1 MPLKIKPRPQQQ
13 GNYGVD
19 VSFMKHNTA
28 HISPKHTFLVCPL
41 AMTFDVRALI
51 HILILA
57 CLLGVPVARARTL
70 SAPEANPEAATGV
83 SETGLVRSKRWMAA
97 AANPLATRAGEQVL
111 REGGSAVDAAI
122 AMQLVL
128 ALVEP
133 QSSGLGGGAFLLTYD
148 AANGQVKSYD
158 GRETAPAAADSNR
171 FLNDGK
177 AMPFNAAVNSGK
189 SVGTPGLL
197 RMLEL
202 AHRQH
207 GRLPWPRL
215 FKPAI
220 ELAEQGFPVS
230 PRLHAQ
236 IAGNRELFA
245 QQSARDY
252 FYPAGEPASIGY
264 VLKNPQLAD
273 VLRRVAGQGVDGFY
287 QGEIAQ
293 AIVNAVHAHALAG
306 DLSMDDLKNY
316 RAKVRTPVCSNYKKL
331 RLCGMGPPSS
341 GGIAVLQMLGMLEQ
355 HHMDQMMPISL
366 EAVHYFSEAGRLA
379 FADRERY
386 VADPD
391 FIAVPVG
398 NLLDPNYLRSRGAQI
413 DSRLSM
419 GVALPGDALNLLKK
433 RGADNARD
441 LPSTTHLVAVDR
453 YGHGVSMTSTIESE
467 FGSKIF
473 VRGFLLNNQL
483 TDFSLQP
490 KDTSGQW
497 VANRVE
503 AGKRP
508 RSSMAP
514 IIVTKNNQL
523 FMLVGSPG
531 GSSIINFVAKTL
543 IGVIDWNLNAYEAIK
558 LPNMGSRNRDT
569 EIERGTAIES
579 LVPALR
585 EKGHRVNVFAMPS
598 GVQAIVRDSSGLT
611 GGADPRREGS
621 VAGE

>member
-1 MPLKIKPRPQQQ
+1 
-13 GNYGVD
+13 
-19 VSFMKHNTA
+19 MKHNTA
-28 HISPKHTFLVCPL
+28 HISSGHNFSLPRTPMSISFRPYAFALVLALAWTF
-41 AMTFDVRALI
+41 T
-51 HILILA
+51 
-57 CLLGVPVARARTL
+57 PVYSRTPI
-70 SAPEANPEAATGV
+70 SPEANPESATALNQT
-83 SETGLVRSKRWMAA
+83 SLVRAKRWMAA
-97 AANPLATRAGEQVL
+97 SANPLATQAGHQVL

-133 QSSGLGGGAFLLTYD
+133 QSSGLGGGAFLLTYH
-148 AANGQVKSYD
+148 AASGQVRSYD
-158 GRETAPAAADSNR
+158 GRETAPATADVNR

-177 AMPFNAAVNSGK
+177 AMAFNAAVNNGK

-202 AHRQH
+202 AHRRH
-207 GRLPWPRL
+207 GRLSWPRL

-220 ELAEQGFPVS
+220 DLAEQGFPVS

-236 IAGNRELFA
+236 IAGNRDLFA
-245 QQSARDY
+245 QLSARNY
-252 FYPAGEPASIGY
+252 FYPGGEPAPIGY
-264 VLKNPQLAD
+264 LLKNPQLAD
-273 VLRRVAGQGVDGFY
+273 VLRRVASQGVDVFY

-293 AIVNAVHAHALAG
+293 AIVDAVQTHAQAG
-306 DLSMDDLKNY
+306 DLSLEDLKNY
-316 RAKVRTPVCSNYKKL
+316 RAKERKPVCSYYKRL

-355 HHMDQMMPISL
+355 HRVDLMMPMSL

-391 FIAVPVG
+391 FISVPVAA
-398 NLLDPNYLRSRGAQI
+398 LLDPHYVRSRGSQI
-413 DSRLSM
+413 DSRVSM
-419 GVALPGDALNLLKK
+419 GTALPGDPVHWLRMRA
-433 RGADNARD
+433 ADNSRD
-441 LPSTTHLVAVDR
+441 IPSTTHLVAVDR
-453 YGHGVSMTSTIESE
+453 FGHGVSMTSTIESE

-490 KDTSGQW
+490 KDASGQL

-503 AGKRP
+503 PGKRP

-514 IIVTKNNQL
+514 MVVTKNNQL
-523 FMLVGSPG
+523 YMLVGSPG

-543 IGVIDWNLNAYEAIK
+543 VGVIDWKLSVDEAIK

-569 EIERGTAIES
+569 EIERGTALEA
-579 LVPALR
+579 LVPALK
-585 EKGHRVNVFAMPS
+585 EKGHRVSVFPMPS
-598 GVQAIVRDSSGLT
+598 GVQAIVRDSTGLT
-611 GGADPRREGS
+611 GGADPRREGLVS
-621 VAGE
+621 GE

>member
-1 MPLKIKPRPQQQ
+1 
-13 GNYGVD
+13 
-19 VSFMKHNTA
+19 
-28 HISPKHTFLVCPL
+28 
-41 AMTFDVRALI
+41 MTFHVRALI
-51 HILILA
+51 CILILSSF
-57 CLLGVPVARARTL
+57 LGEQPVLARTL
-70 SAPEANPEAATGV
+70 SVPEAIPEAATGV
-83 SETGLVRSKRWMAA
+83 TETALVRSKRWMAA

-148 AANGQVKSYD
+148 AAKGRVQSYD
-158 GRETAPAAADSNR
+158 GRETAPAAADTNR

-207 GRLPWPRL
+207 GRLAWSRL

-220 ELAEQGFPVS
+220 ELAEEGFPVS

-236 IAGNRELFA
+236 IAGNRDLFA
-245 QQSARDY
+245 QLSARDY
-252 FYPAGEPASIGY
+252 FYPGGEPAPVGY

-273 VLRRVAGQGVDGFY
+273 VLRRVAGQGVDAFY
-287 QGEIAQ
+287 QGEIAL
-293 AIVNAVHAHALAG
+293 AIVVAVHAHAQAG
-306 DLSMDDLKNY
+306 DLSLDDLKNY
-316 RAKVRTPVCSNYKKL
+316 RAKERVPVCSNYKQL

-355 HHMDQMMPISL
+355 HHMDQMMPMSL

-391 FIAVPVG
+391 FISVPVA
-398 NLLDPNYLRSRGAQI
+398 NLLDPAYLRSRGAQI
-413 DSRLSM
+413 DSRVSM
-419 GVALPGDALNLLKK
+419 GIALPGEALHLLRK
-433 RGADNARD
+433 RGADNAHD

-490 KDTSGQW
+490 KDASGQL

-503 AGKRP
+503 SGKRP

-514 IIVTKNNQL
+514 IVITKNKQL

-569 EIERGTAIES
+569 EIERGTALES
-579 LVPALR
+579 LAPALR
-585 EKGHRVNVFAMPS
+585 GKGHRVNVFPMPS

>member
-1 MPLKIKPRPQQQ
+1 
-13 GNYGVD
+13 
-19 VSFMKHNTA
+19 MKHNTA
-28 HISPKHTFLVCPL
+28 HISPKHTFLAYLPAMISRSL
-41 AMTFDVRALI
+41 ALSCL
-51 HILILA
+51 LILA
-57 CLLGVPVARARTL
+57 SHFGGTALAQTP
-70 SAPEANPEAATGV
+70 SAPEVNPEAATGV
-83 SETGLVRSKRWMAA
+83 SETALVRSKRWMAA
-97 AANPLATRAGEQVL
+97 AANPLATRAGEQML

-133 QSSGLGGGAFLLTYD
+133 QSSGLGGGAFLMTYD
-148 AANGQVKSYD
+148 PAKDRVQSYD
-158 GRETAPAAADSNR
+158 GRETAPAAADANR
-171 FLNDGK
+171 FLRDGK
-177 AMPFNAAVNSGK
+177 ALPFNAAVNSGK

-202 AHRQH
+202 AHRRH
-207 GRLPWPRL
+207 GRLAWSRL
-215 FKPAI
+215 FMSAI
-220 ELAEQGFPVS
+220 DLAEQGFPVS

-236 IAGNRELFA
+236 IAGNRDLYA
-245 QQSARDY
+245 QLSARDY
-252 FYPAGEPASIGY
+252 FYPGGEAAPVGY

-273 VLRRVAGQGVDGFY
+273 VLRRVASQGVDVFY
-287 QGEIAQ
+287 QGDIAQ
-293 AIVNAVHAHALAG
+293 AIVDAVRAHAQAG

-316 RAKVRTPVCSNYKKL
+316 RAKERVPVCSNYKQL

-341 GGIAVLQMLGMLEQ
+341 GGIAVLQMVGMLEQ
-355 HHMDQMMPISL
+355 HHMDQMMPMSL

-391 FIAVPVG
+391 FISVPVAS
-398 NLLDPNYLRSRGAQI
+398 LLDPHYLRSRGAHI
-413 DSRLSM
+413 DSRVSM
-419 GVALPGDALNLLKK
+419 GVALPGEALHWLKK
-433 RGADNARD
+433 RGADNAPD

-503 AGKRP
+503 GGKRP
-508 RSSMAP
+508 RSTMAP
-514 IIVTKNNQL
+514 IIVTKNKQL

-543 IGVIDWNLNAYEAIK
+543 IGVIDWNLNVYEAIK

-569 EIERGTAIES
+569 EIERGTALES

-585 EKGHRVNVFAMPS
+585 EKGHRVNVFPMPS

>member
-1 MPLKIKPRPQQQ
+1 
-13 GNYGVD
+13 
-19 VSFMKHNTA
+19 
-28 HISPKHTFLVCPL
+28 
-41 AMTFDVRALI
+41 MTFRVLALSRV
-51 HILILA
+51 LILA
-57 CLLGVPVARARTL
+57 CLWGGTAAHAR
-70 SAPEANPEAATGV
+70 SPSSPEANPEAATGLT
-83 SETGLVRSKRWMAA
+83 ETALVRSKRWMAA
-97 AANPLATRAGEQVL
+97 AANPLATRAGDQML

-148 AANGQVKSYD
+148 AANGRVQSYD
-158 GRETAPAAADSNR
+158 GRETAPAVADANR
-171 FLNDGK
+171 FLSDGK
-177 AMPFNAAVNSGK
+177 AMPFAAAVNSGK

-197 RMLEL
+197 RLLEL
-202 AHRQH
+202 AHRRH
-207 GRLPWPRL
+207 GRLAWSRL

-220 ELAEQGFPVS
+220 DLAEQGFSVS

-236 IAGNRELFA
+236 IAGNRDLYA
-245 QQSARDY
+245 QLSARDY
-252 FYPAGEPASIGY
+252 FYPAGEPAPIGY
-264 VLKNPQLAD
+264 VLKNPQLAE
-273 VLRRVAGQGVDGFY
+273 VLRSVAKQGVDVFY

-293 AIVNAVHAHALAG
+293 AIVDAVHAHAQAG
-306 DLSMDDLKNY
+306 DLSLDDLKNY
-316 RAKVRTPVCSNYKKL
+316 RAKERVPVCSNYKQL

-355 HHMDQMMPISL
+355 HHMDQMMPMSL

-391 FIAVPVG
+391 FISVPVA

-413 DSRLSM
+413 DSRVSM
-419 GVALPGDALNLLKK
+419 GVALPGDVFNLLKK

-453 YGHGVSMTSTIESE
+453 YGHGVSMTSTVESE

-490 KDTSGQW
+490 KDASGQL

-503 AGKRP
+503 SGKRP

-514 IIVTKNNQL
+514 IIVTKNKQL
-523 FMLVGSPG
+523 TMLVGSPG

-543 IGVIDWNLNAYEAIK
+543 IGVIDWNLNVYEAIK

-569 EIERGTAIES
+569 EIERGTSLES

-585 EKGHRVNVFAMPS
+585 EKGHRVNVFPMPS

>member
-1 MPLKIKPRPQQQ
+1 
-13 GNYGVD
+13 
-19 VSFMKHNTA
+19 MKHNTA
-28 HISPKHTFLVCPL
+28 HISPKHTFLAYPL
-41 AMTFDVRALI
+41 AMTFHVRALI
-51 HILILA
+51 CILILSSF
-57 CLLGVPVARARTL
+57 LGEQPVLARTL
-70 SAPEANPEAATGV
+70 SVPEAIPEAATGV
-83 SETGLVRSKRWMAA
+83 TETALVRSKRWMAA

-148 AANGQVKSYD
+148 AAKGRVQSYD
-158 GRETAPAAADSNR
+158 GRETAPAAADTNR

-207 GRLPWPRL
+207 GRLAWSRL

-220 ELAEQGFPVS
+220 ELAEEGFPVS

-236 IAGNRELFA
+236 IAGNRDLFA
-245 QQSARDY
+245 QLSARDY
-252 FYPAGEPASIGY
+252 FYPGGEPAPVGY

-273 VLRRVAGQGVDGFY
+273 VLRRVAGQGVDAFY
-287 QGEIAQ
+287 QGEIAL
-293 AIVNAVHAHALAG
+293 AIVVAVHAHAQAG
-306 DLSMDDLKNY
+306 DLSLDDLKNY
-316 RAKVRTPVCSNYKKL
+316 RAKERVPVCSNYKQL

-355 HHMDQMMPISL
+355 HHMDQMMPMSL

-391 FIAVPVG
+391 FISVPVA
-398 NLLDPNYLRSRGAQI
+398 NLLDPAYLRSRGAQI
-413 DSRLSM
+413 DSRVSM
-419 GVALPGDALNLLKK
+419 GIALPGEALHLLRK
-433 RGADNARD
+433 RGADNAHD

-490 KDTSGQW
+490 KDASGQL

-503 AGKRP
+503 SGKRP

-514 IIVTKNNQL
+514 IVITKNKQL

-569 EIERGTAIES
+569 EIVRGTALES

-585 EKGHRVNVFAMPS
+585 GKGHRVNVFPMPS

>member
-1 MPLKIKPRPQQQ
+1 
-13 GNYGVD
+13 
-19 VSFMKHNTA
+19 MKHNIA
-28 HISPKHTFLVCPL
+28 HISPKHTFPAYSLP
-41 AMTFDVRALI
+41 MTFHVRALI
-51 HILILA
+51 CIPILVSVLVGA
-57 CLLGVPVARARTL
+57 SARARTL
-70 SAPEANPEAATGV
+70 STPEANPEAATGLT
-83 SETGLVRSKRWMAA
+83 ENALVRSKRWMAA

-111 REGGSAVDAAI
+111 RDGGSAVDAAI

-133 QSSGLGGGAFLLTYD
+133 QSSGLGGGAFLLTYN
-148 AANGQVKSYD
+148 AASGRVQSYD
-158 GRETAPAAADSNR
+158 GRETAPAAADANR
-171 FLNDGK
+171 FVNDGK
-177 AMPFNAAVNSGK
+177 AIPFNSAVNSGK

-197 RMLEL
+197 RLLEL
-202 AHRQH
+202 AHRRH
-207 GRLPWPRL
+207 GRLPWSRL

-220 ELAEQGFPVS
+220 DLAEQGFPVS
-230 PRLHAQ
+230 PRLHSQ
-236 IAGNRELFA
+236 IAGNHDLFS
-245 QQSARDY
+245 QLSARDY
-252 FYPAGEPASIGY
+252 FYPAGEPAPIGY
-264 VLKNPQLAD
+264 ILKNSKLAE
-273 VLRRVAGQGVDGFY
+273 VLRHVANQGVDVFY

-293 AIVNAVHAHALAG
+293 AIVDAVHAHAEAG
-306 DLSMDDLKNY
+306 DLSLDDLKNY
-316 RAKVRTPVCSNYKKL
+316 RAKERVPVCSNYKEL

-355 HHMDQMMPISL
+355 HQLDQMMPMSL

-391 FIAVPVG
+391 FISVPVAS
-398 NLLDPNYLRSRGAQI
+398 LLDPNYLRSRGAHI
-413 DSRLSM
+413 DSRVSM
-419 GVALPGDALNLLKK
+419 GVALPGEALNLLKK

-490 KDTSGQW
+490 KDASGQL

-503 AGKRP
+503 SGKRP

-514 IIVTKNNQL
+514 IVVTKNKQL
-523 FMLVGSPG
+523 YMLVGSPG

-543 IGVIDWNLNAYEAIK
+543 IGVIDWNLNANEAIK

-569 EIERGTAIES
+569 EIERGTALES
-579 LVPALR
+579 LIPALR
-585 EKGHRVNVFAMPS
+585 EKRHRVNAFPMPS
-598 GVQAIVRDSSGLT
+598 GVQSIVLEPSGLT

>member
-1 MPLKIKPRPQQQ
+1 
-13 GNYGVD
+13 
-19 VSFMKHNTA
+19 MKHNTA
-28 HISPKHTFLVCPL
+28 HISPKHTFLAYPL
-41 AMTFDVRALI
+41 AMTFHVRALI
-51 HILILA
+51 CILILSSF
-57 CLLGVPVARARTL
+57 LGEQPVLARTL
-70 SAPEANPEAATGV
+70 SVPEAIPEAATGV
-83 SETGLVRSKRWMAA
+83 TETALVRSKRWMAA

-148 AANGQVKSYD
+148 AAKGRVQSYD
-158 GRETAPAAADSNR
+158 GRETAPAAADTNR

-207 GRLPWPRL
+207 GRLAWSRL

-220 ELAEQGFPVS
+220 ELAEEGFPVS

-236 IAGNRELFA
+236 IAGNRDLFA
-245 QQSARDY
+245 QLSARDY
-252 FYPAGEPASIGY
+252 FYPGGEPAPVGY

-273 VLRRVAGQGVDGFY
+273 VLRRVAGQGVDAFY
-287 QGEIAQ
+287 QGEIAL
-293 AIVNAVHAHALAG
+293 AIVVAVHAHAQAG
-306 DLSMDDLKNY
+306 DLSLDDLKNY
-316 RAKVRTPVCSNYKKL
+316 RAKERVPVCSNYKQL

-355 HHMDQMMPISL
+355 HHMDQMMPMSL

-391 FIAVPVG
+391 FISVPVA
-398 NLLDPNYLRSRGAQI
+398 NLLDPAYLRSRGAQI
-413 DSRLSM
+413 DSRVSM
-419 GVALPGDALNLLKK
+419 GIALPGEALHLLRK
-433 RGADNARD
+433 RGADNAHD

-490 KDTSGQW
+490 KDASGQL

-503 AGKRP
+503 SGKRP

-514 IIVTKNNQL
+514 IVITKNKQL

-569 EIERGTAIES
+569 EIERGTALES
-579 LVPALR
+579 LAPALR
-585 EKGHRVNVFAMPS
+585 GKGHRVNVFPMPS

>member
-1 MPLKIKPRPQQQ
+1 
-13 GNYGVD
+13 
-19 VSFMKHNTA
+19 
-28 HISPKHTFLVCPL
+28 
-41 AMTFDVRALI
+41 MTFHVRALI
-51 HILILA
+51 CILILSSF
-57 CLLGVPVARARTL
+57 LGEQPVLARTL
-70 SAPEANPEAATGV
+70 SVPEAIPEAATGV
-83 SETGLVRSKRWMAA
+83 TETALVRSKRWMAA

-148 AANGQVKSYD
+148 AAKGRVQSYD
-158 GRETAPAAADSNR
+158 GRETAPAAADTNR

-207 GRLPWPRL
+207 GRLAWSRL

-220 ELAEQGFPVS
+220 ELAEEGFPVS

-236 IAGNRELFA
+236 IAGNRDLFA
-245 QQSARDY
+245 QLSARDY
-252 FYPAGEPASIGY
+252 FYPGGEPAPVGY

-273 VLRRVAGQGVDGFY
+273 VLRRVAGQGVDAFY
-287 QGEIAQ
+287 QGEIAL
-293 AIVNAVHAHALAG
+293 AIVVAVHAHAQAG
-306 DLSMDDLKNY
+306 DLSLDDLKNY
-316 RAKVRTPVCSNYKKL
+316 RAKERVPVCSNYKQL

-355 HHMDQMMPISL
+355 HHMDQMMPMSL

-391 FIAVPVG
+391 FISVPVA
-398 NLLDPNYLRSRGAQI
+398 NLLDPAYLRSRGAQI
-413 DSRLSM
+413 DSRVSM
-419 GVALPGDALNLLKK
+419 GIALPGEALHLLRK
-433 RGADNARD
+433 RGADNAHD

-490 KDTSGQW
+490 KDASGQL

-503 AGKRP
+503 SGKRP

-514 IIVTKNNQL
+514 IVITKNKQL

-569 EIERGTAIES
+569 EIVRGTALES

-585 EKGHRVNVFAMPS
+585 GKGHRVNVFPMPS

>member
-1 MPLKIKPRPQQQ
+1 
-13 GNYGVD
+13 
-19 VSFMKHNTA
+19 
-28 HISPKHTFLVCPL
+28 
-41 AMTFDVRALI
+41 MTFRYLALSFALI
-51 HILILA
+51 WA
-57 CLLGVPVARARTL
+57 CFWGGTIAQAR
-70 SAPEANPEAATGV
+70 SPSPSEANPEAATGIY
-83 SETGLVRSKRWMAA
+83 ETALVRSKRWMAA
-97 AANPLATRAGEQVL
+97 AANPLATQAGEQVL

-148 AANGQVKSYD
+148 AAKARVQSYD
-158 GRETAPAAADSNR
+158 GRETAPAAADANR
-171 FLNDGK
+171 FLSAGK
-177 AMPFNAAVNSGK
+177 ALAFNAAVNSGK

-202 AHRQH
+202 AHRRH
-207 GRLPWPRL
+207 GRLTWSRL

-230 PRLHAQ
+230 PRLHTQ
-236 IAGNRELFA
+236 IAGNRDLFA
-245 QQSARDY
+245 QLSARDY
-252 FYPAGEPASIGY
+252 FYPAGEPAPIGY

-273 VLRRVAGQGVDGFY
+273 VLRRVASQGVDVFY
-287 QGEIAQ
+287 QGDIAK
-293 AIVNAVHAHALAG
+293 AIVDAVHAHTQAG
-306 DLSMDDLKNY
+306 DLSLDDLKNY
-316 RAKVRTPVCSNYKKL
+316 RAKERAPVCSNYKQL

-355 HHMDQMMPISL
+355 HHIDQMMPMSL

-391 FIAVPVG
+391 YISVPVT
-398 NLLDPNYLRSRGAQI
+398 NLLEPNYLRSRGAQI
-413 DSRLSM
+413 DSRVSM
-419 GVALPGDALNLLKK
+419 GVALPGEGLHLSKK
-433 RGADNARD
+433 RGADNAPD
-441 LPSTTHLVAVDR
+441 LPSTTHLVAVDG
-453 YGHGVSMTSTIESE
+453 YGNGISMTSTVESE

-490 KDTSGQW
+490 KDASGQW

-514 IIVTKNNQL
+514 IIVTKNKQL
-523 FMLVGSPG
+523 MMLVGSPG

-569 EIERGTAIES
+569 EIERGTALET

-598 GVQAIVRDSSGLT
+598 GVQAIVRDVSGLT

>member
-1 MPLKIKPRPQQQ
+1 
-13 GNYGVD
+13 
-19 VSFMKHNTA
+19 
-28 HISPKHTFLVCPL
+28 
-41 AMTFDVRALI
+41 
-51 HILILA
+51 
-57 CLLGVPVARARTL
+57 
-70 SAPEANPEAATGV
+70 
-83 SETGLVRSKRWMAA
+83 
-97 AANPLATRAGEQVL
+97 
-111 REGGSAVDAAI
+111 
-122 AMQLVL
+122 
-128 ALVEP
+128 
-133 QSSGLGGGAFLLTYD
+133 
-148 AANGQVKSYD
+148 
-158 GRETAPAAADSNR
+158 
-171 FLNDGK
+171 
-177 AMPFNAAVNSGK
+177 
-189 SVGTPGLL
+189 
-197 RMLEL
+197 MLEL
-202 AHRQH
+202 AHRRH
-207 GRLPWPRL
+207 GRLAWSRL

-236 IAGNRELFA
+236 IAGNRDLFA
-245 QQSARDY
+245 QLSARDY
-252 FYPAGEPASIGY
+252 FYPAGEPAPIGY

-273 VLRRVAGQGVDGFY
+273 VLRRVASQGVDVFY

-293 AIVNAVHAHALAG
+293 AIVDAVHAHTQAG
-306 DLSMDDLKNY
+306 DLSLDDLKNY
-316 RAKVRTPVCSNYKKL
+316 RAKERAPVCSNYKQL

-355 HHMDQMMPISL
+355 HHMDQMMPMSL

-391 FIAVPVG
+391 YISVPVT
-398 NLLDPNYLRSRGAQI
+398 NLLEPNYLRSRGAQI
-413 DSRLSM
+413 DSRVSM
-419 GVALPGDALNLLKK
+419 GVALPGEGLHLLKK
-433 RGADNARD
+433 RGADNAPD
-441 LPSTTHLVAVDR
+441 LPSTTHLVAVDG
-453 YGHGVSMTSTIESE
+453 YGNGISMTSTVESE

-490 KDTSGQW
+490 KDASGQW

-514 IIVTKNNQL
+514 IIVTKNKQL
-523 FMLVGSPG
+523 MMLVGSPG

-569 EIERGTAIES
+569 EIERSTALES

-585 EKGHRVNVFAMPS
+585 EKGHRVNIFAMPS

>member
-1 MPLKIKPRPQQQ
+1 MIFRDLTL
-13 GNYGVD
+13 
-19 VSFMKHNTA
+19 SF
-28 HISPKHTFLVCPL
+28 
-41 AMTFDVRALI
+41 ALI
-51 HILILA
+51 WA
-57 CLLGVPVARARTL
+57 CFWGGTIAQARIPST
-70 SAPEANPEAATGV
+70 PEANPEAATGV
-83 SETGLVRSKRWMAA
+83 TETALVRSKRWMAA
-97 AANPLATRAGEQVL
+97 AANPLATQAGEQVL

-148 AANGQVKSYD
+148 ASKARVQSYD
-158 GRETAPAAADSNR
+158 GRETAPAAADANR
-171 FLNDGK
+171 FLSAGK
-177 AMPFNAAVNSGK
+177 ALAFNAAVNSGK

-202 AHRQH
+202 AHRRH
-207 GRLPWPRL
+207 GRLTWSRL

-236 IAGNRELFA
+236 IAGNRDLFA
-245 QQSARDY
+245 QLSARDY
-252 FYPAGEPASIGY
+252 FYPAGEPAPIGY

-273 VLRRVAGQGVDGFY
+273 VLRRVASQGVDVFY
-287 QGEIAQ
+287 QGDIAK
-293 AIVNAVHAHALAG
+293 AIVDAVHAHTQAG
-306 DLSMDDLKNY
+306 DLSLDDLKNY
-316 RAKVRTPVCSNYKKL
+316 RAKERAPVCSNYKQL

-355 HHMDQMMPISL
+355 HHIDQMMPMSL

-391 FIAVPVG
+391 YISVPVT
-398 NLLDPNYLRSRGAQI
+398 NLLKPNYLRSRGAHI
-413 DSRLSM
+413 DSRVSM
-419 GVALPGDALNLLKK
+419 GVALPGEGLHLSKK
-433 RGADNARD
+433 RGADNAPD
-441 LPSTTHLVAVDR
+441 LPSTTHLVAVDG
-453 YGHGVSMTSTIESE
+453 YGNGISMTSTVESE

-490 KDTSGQW
+490 KDASGQW

-514 IIVTKNNQL
+514 IIVTKNKQL
-523 FMLVGSPG
+523 MMLVGSPG

-569 EIERGTAIES
+569 EIERGTALET

-598 GVQAIVRDSSGLT
+598 GVQAIVRDVSGLT